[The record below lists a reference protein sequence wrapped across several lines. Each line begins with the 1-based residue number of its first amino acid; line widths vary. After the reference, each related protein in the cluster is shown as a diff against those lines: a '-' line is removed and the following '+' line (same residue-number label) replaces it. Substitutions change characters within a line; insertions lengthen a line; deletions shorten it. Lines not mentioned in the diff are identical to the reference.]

1 MSGLLGRF
9 LGKEYQRKAALAK
22 AAPGPLADYLQTPF
36 PDKDSDCREIEIV
49 AIDLETTGL
58 DPRKDDILSI
68 GMVNIDHFGVK
79 LSTAWHSIVRIER
92 DIPGESAVIHQITD
106 DQSAAGAPIEELLPE
121 VLRRMA
127 GRPMLVHYSPIEQNF
142 LSAACQR
149 LYGAPFVVPIID
161 TLEIG
166 QRVFVRRNHTIQ
178 PGDLRLF
185 NLRPRYNLP
194 QYKAHNA
201 LSDALATA
209 ELFLAMVD
217 NLYPGQP
224 CPLGQFLSKR

>member
-1 MSGLLGRF
+1 MLAKL
-9 LGKEYQRKAALAK
+9 LGKEYQRKRALSK
-22 AAPGPLADYLQTPF
+22 VQPGPLAEFLATPP
-36 PDKDSDCREIEIV
+36 PDGKSDCRDIEIV

-68 GMVNIDHFGVK
+68 GMVVIDGWSVK
-79 LSTAWHSIVRIER
+79 LATAWHRIVKV
-92 DIPGESAVIHQITD
+92 DQAIPGESAVIHQITD
-106 DQSAAGAPIEELLPE
+106 DQSAAGAPIETLLPE
-121 VLRRMA
+121 LLARLA

-142 LSAACQR
+142 LDAACR
-149 LYGAPFVVPIID
+149 KYYGAPFVTPIID

-166 QRVFVRRNHTIQ
+166 QRVFERRNHLIQ

-209 ELFLAMVD
+209 ELFLAMAD
-217 NLYPGQP
+217 NLYPGKP
-224 CPLGQFLSKR
+224 CPLREFLSKR

>member
-1 MSGLLGRF
+1 MFGRLLGKDYMR
-9 LGKEYQRKAALAK
+9 RKALGK
-22 AAPGPLADYLQTPF
+22 AAPGPLADFLATPW
-36 PDKDSDCREIEIV
+36 PDRKADCREIPIV

-58 DPRKDDILSI
+58 DPRKDVILSI
-68 GMVNIDHFGVK
+68 GLVEIVNFSVR
-79 LSTAWHSIVRIER
+79 LSTAWHSIVRIDR

-106 DQSAAGAPIEELLPE
+106 DQAAAGAPIEELLPE
-121 VLRRMA
+121 LLRRLA

-142 LSAACQR
+142 IDNACQQ
-149 LYGAPFVVPIID
+149 LYGAPFVTQIID

-166 QRVFVRRNHTIQ
+166 QRVFERRNHLIQ

-209 ELFLAMVD
+209 ELFLAMAD
-217 NLYPGQP
+217 NLYPGRP
-224 CPLGQFLSKR
+224 CPLGEFLSKR

>member
-1 MSGLLGRF
+1 MLGRLLG
-9 LGKEYQRKAALAK
+9 KNYQRKKALEK
-22 AAPGPLADYLQTPF
+22 VRPGPLADYLATPF
-36 PDKDSDCREIEIV
+36 PDRRSDCREIEIV

-58 DPRKDDILSI
+58 DPASDDILSI
-68 GMVNIDHFGVK
+68 GLVHIDRWGVK
-79 LSTAWHSIVRIER
+79 LSTAWHRIVRV
-92 DIPGESAVIHQITD
+92 DKAIPGESAVIHQITD

-127 GRPMLVHYSPIEQNF
+127 GKPMLVHYSPIEQNF
-142 LSAACQR
+142 ISAACKK

-166 QRVFVRRNHTIQ
+166 QRVFERRNHLIQ

-209 ELFLAMVD
+209 ELFLAMAD
-217 NLYPGQP
+217 NLYPTQA
-224 CPLGQFLSKR
+224 CPLGEFLSRR

>member
-1 MSGLLGRF
+1 MFARF
-9 LGKEYQRKAALAK
+9 LGKEYQRKQALSR
-22 AAPGPLADYLQTPF
+22 AAPGPLADYLATPF
-36 PDKDSDCREIEIV
+36 PDKHSDCRDIRMV

-58 DPRKDDILSI
+58 DPNKDDILSI
-68 GMVNIDHFGVK
+68 GLVEIDGWGVK
-79 LSTAWHSIVRIER
+79 LGTSWHRIVRVEKA
-92 DIPGESAVIHQITD
+92 IPGESAVIHQITD

-121 VLRRMA
+121 VLGRVA
-127 GRPMLVHYSPIEQNF
+127 GKPIVVHYSPIEQNF
-142 LSAACQR
+142 LSAACKK

-166 QRVFVRRNHTIQ
+166 QRVFERRNHLIQ

-209 ELFLAMVD
+209 ELFLAMAD
-217 NLYPGQP
+217 NLYPEAP
-224 CPLGQFLSKR
+224 CPLGEFLSKR

>member
-1 MSGLLGRF
+1 MSGWLGRL
-9 LGKEYQRKAALAK
+9 LGKEYQRRQALAK

-36 PDKDSDCREIEIV
+36 PDKASDCREIEIV

-58 DPRKDDILSI
+58 DPRRDDILSI
-68 GMVNIDHFGVK
+68 GMVNIDHFGVR
-79 LSTAWHSIVRIER
+79 LSTAWHSIVRIQR

-106 DQSAAGAPIEELLPE
+106 DQSAAGAPIEELMPE

-142 LSAACQR
+142 ISAACRR

-166 QRVFVRRNHTIQ
+166 QRVFERRNHLIQ
-178 PGDLRLF
+178 SGDLRLF

-209 ELFLAMVD
+209 ELFLAMAD
-217 NLYPGQP
+217 NLYPGRP
-224 CPLGQFLSKR
+224 CPLGEFLSRR